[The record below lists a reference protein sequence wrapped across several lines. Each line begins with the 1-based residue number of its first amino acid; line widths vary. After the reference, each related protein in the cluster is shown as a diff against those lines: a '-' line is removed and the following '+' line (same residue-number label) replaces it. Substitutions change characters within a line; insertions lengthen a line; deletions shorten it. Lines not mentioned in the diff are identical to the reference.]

1 MAADERCYGYYGED
15 APGFPAWLRERGL
28 GPGTRVP
35 VPSRFGKV
43 AVSGPTAERG
53 GVTEYRLTAES
64 LEMVREE
71 CRRLFGERRKRRG
84 IALRGRLLASA
95 AAVLA
100 GGEDAGLP
108 LPDLEGDGWPE
119 GEPLPDRDLEELE
132 LGKEDGFE
140 EED

>member
-1 MAADERCYGYYGED
+1 MAADERRYGYYGED

-35 VPSRFGKV
+35 VPSRFSKI
-43 AVSGPTAERG
+43 AVSGPIAERG
-53 GVTEYRLTAES
+53 GIVEYRLAAKS

-84 IALRGRLLASA
+84 IALRGRPLAAAAAALAS
-95 AAVLA
+95 
-100 GGEDAGLP
+100 GEDAGLP
-108 LPDLEGDGWPE
+108 LADPEGDGWPE
-119 GEPLPDRDLEELE
+119 GEPLPDGDLEELG
-132 LGKEDGFE
+132 LGEEGGFE